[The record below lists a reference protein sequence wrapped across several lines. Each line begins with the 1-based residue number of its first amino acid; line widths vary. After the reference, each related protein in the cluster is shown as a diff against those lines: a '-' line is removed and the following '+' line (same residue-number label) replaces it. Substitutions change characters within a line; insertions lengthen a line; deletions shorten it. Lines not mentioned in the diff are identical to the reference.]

1 MAVSTPME
9 ELSPTVT
16 DSATSLQGLK
26 VLVLRVQLLF
36 LFMIRLT
43 TFLALCISLWLQI
56 HMPILP
62 NHKQLHITFNPD

>member
-1 MAVSTPME
+1 
-9 ELSPTVT
+9 
-16 DSATSLQGLK
+16 
-26 VLVLRVQLLF
+26 VQLLF